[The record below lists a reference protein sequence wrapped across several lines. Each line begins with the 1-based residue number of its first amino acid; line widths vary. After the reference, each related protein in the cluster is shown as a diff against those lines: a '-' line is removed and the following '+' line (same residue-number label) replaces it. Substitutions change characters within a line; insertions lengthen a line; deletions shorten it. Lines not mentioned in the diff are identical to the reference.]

1 MLNKDKVKLGC
12 APINWTNDDLPSLGG
27 ELTYQQCLSE
37 MALADYKGSEIGT
50 KYPKDKDVLK
60 KALELRG
67 LQICNGWFSS
77 FLASDKPTEY
87 TLDLF
92 KQHIDFIY
100 YLGARV
106 VGIGECGVT
115 IHGDESCPM
124 SKAPILSDAKFE
136 KLAAGLNEMGKI
148 AKAKGMKTAFHYHI
162 GTGVQSL
169 EETDRLM
176 AMTDPDLVGI
186 VFDTGHSTLSGGNPV
201 ELLRKHIGRVNHIH
215 FKDLRS
221 AVYNQAK
228 AEDWS
233 FLKSVKE
240 GLFTVPGDG
249 DMVDWNSI
257 FDILNNSNYE
267 GWIVVE
273 AEQDPAKA
281 DPLEYA
287 MKARKFIA
295 EKTGL

>member
-1 MLNKDKVKLGC
+1 MLDSKKVKLGC

-27 ELTYQQCLSE
+27 ELTFQQCVSE
-37 MALADYKGSEIGT
+37 MALAGYKGSEIGT
-50 KYPKDKDVLK
+50 KYPKEKEVLK
-60 KALELRG
+60 KALDLRG

-77 FLASDKPTEY
+77 FFTSEKPIDY
-87 TLDLF
+87 TLDLS
-92 KQHIDFIY
+92 KQHAEFTY

-115 IHGDESCPM
+115 IHGNESIPL
-124 SKAPILSDAKFE
+124 SQAPILSDQQFE
-136 KLAAGLNEMGKI
+136 KLAKGLNEIGKI
-148 AKAKGMKTAFHYHI
+148 AKQKGMKAAFHYHI
-162 GTGVQSL
+162 GTGVQST
-169 EETDRLM
+169 EETERLL

-186 VFDTGHSTLSGGNPV
+186 VFDTGHSTLAGGDPV
-201 ELLRKHIGRVNHIH
+201 KLLEKYLDRVFHIH

-221 AVYNQAK
+221 AVYNQLK
-228 AEDWS
+228 DQDWS
-233 FLKSVKE
+233 FLKGVKE

-249 DMVDWNSI
+249 DMVDWDGI
-257 FDILNNSNYE
+257 FNILNKSNYE

-287 MKARKFIA
+287 IKARKFIA

>member
-1 MLNKDKVKLGC
+1 MLKKDKVKLGC

-37 MALADYKGSEIGT
+37 MALAGYKGSEIGT
-50 KYPKDKDVLK
+50 KYPKEKDVLK
-60 KALELRG
+60 KALDLRG

-77 FLASDKPTEY
+77 FLTSDKPMAY

-92 KQHIDFIY
+92 TKHADFTY
-100 YLGARV
+100 DLGARV

-124 SKAPILSDAKFE
+124 SKAPILSDAQFE

-169 EETDRLM
+169 EETDRLL

-186 VFDTGHSTLSGGNPV
+186 VFDTGHSTLAGGNPV
-201 ELLRKHIGRVNHIH
+201 ELLRKHMDRVNHIH

-221 AVYNQAK
+221 AVYNRAK
-228 AEDWS
+228 NEDWS
-233 FLKSVKE
+233 FLTSVKE

-249 DMVDWNSI
+249 DMVDWDSI
-257 FDILNNSNYE
+257 FDILNHSDYE
-267 GWIVVE
+267 GWIVIE

-287 MKARKFIA
+287 MKARKFIT
-295 EKTGL
+295 EKSGL

>member
-1 MLNKDKVKLGC
+1 MLDSNNVKLGC

-27 ELTYQQCLSE
+27 DLTYQQCLSE
-37 MALADYKGSEIGT
+37 MALAGYKGSEIGT

-60 KALELRG
+60 KALDLRG

-77 FLASDKPTEY
+77 FFTSDKPIEY

-92 KQHIDFIY
+92 KKHADFTY
-100 YLGARV
+100 FLGARV

-115 IHGDESCPM
+115 IHGDESCPL
-124 SKAPILSDAKFE
+124 SKAPVLSDEQFE
-136 KLAAGLNEMGKI
+136 KLAKGLNEIGKI
-148 AKAKGMKTAFHYHI
+148 AKEKGMKTAFHYHI
-162 GTGVQSL
+162 GTGVQSM
-169 EETDRLM
+169 EETERLL

-186 VFDTGHSTLSGGNPV
+186 VFDTGHSTLAGGDPV
-201 ELLRKHIGRVNHIH
+201 KLLEKHMDRVNHIH

-221 AVYNQAK
+221 AIYHQLK
-228 AEDWS
+228 EQDWS
-233 FLKSVKE
+233 FLKGVKE

-249 DMVDWNSI
+249 DMVDWDGI
-257 FDILNNSNYE
+257 FAILNRSNYE

-273 AEQDPAKA
+273 AEQDPALA

>member
-1 MLNKDKVKLGC
+1 MLDSKKVKLGC

-27 ELTYQQCLSE
+27 ELTFQQCISE
-37 MALADYKGSEIGT
+37 MALAGYKGSEIGT
-50 KYPKDKDVLK
+50 KYPKDKEVLK
-60 KALELRG
+60 KALDLRG

-77 FLASDKPTEY
+77 FFTSEKPIDY

-92 KQHIDFIY
+92 KQHADFTY

-115 IHGDESCPM
+115 IHGNESIPL
-124 SKAPILSDAKFE
+124 SQAPILSDQQFE
-136 KLAAGLNEMGKI
+136 KLAKGLNEIGKI
-148 AKAKGMKTAFHYHI
+148 AKQKGMKAAFHYHI
-162 GTGVQSL
+162 GTGVQST
-169 EETDRLM
+169 EETERLL

-186 VFDTGHSTLSGGNPV
+186 VFDTGHSTLAGGDPV
-201 ELLRKHIGRVNHIH
+201 KLLEKYLDRVFHIH

-221 AVYNQAK
+221 AVYNQLK
-228 AEDWS
+228 DQDWS
-233 FLKSVKE
+233 FLKGVKE

-249 DMVDWNSI
+249 DMVDWDGI
-257 FDILNNSNYE
+257 FNILNKSNYE

-287 MKARKFIA
+287 IKARKFIA